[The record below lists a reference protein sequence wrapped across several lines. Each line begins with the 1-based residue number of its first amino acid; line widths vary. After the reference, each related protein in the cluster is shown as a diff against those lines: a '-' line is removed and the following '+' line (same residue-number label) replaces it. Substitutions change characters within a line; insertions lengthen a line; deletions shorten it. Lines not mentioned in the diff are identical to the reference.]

1 MSIKKDRSKY
11 TLFLICLCV
20 ASIAMCQNLMAPNLT
35 KIAVSYNITDQVE
48 RDARMGG
55 QLSTAFFVFSMP
67 FFVTIGYMTDR
78 YDRKKLL
85 LVVTGI
91 NSISTLLTA
100 FTSTFAHLFLLR
112 IFSGATVMSILPLGY
127 SVLGDLFPPKSRG
140 AMGTWLIVSMGAGT
154 ILGQLMSGLL
164 GPTIGWRMTFIFASL
179 PGTMMA
185 LWTSNVLTM
194 PKRGE
199 MDNKR
204 SVEMVDLENP
214 IDRHSNNNNNKING
228 SDSSSNGNNNSSGGT
243 NKNKYSTILDSND
256 VADNDRDSGNL
267 YSFKEDNHFII
278 QDTLDTNAIGS
289 NNTNRNNSTTK
300 LIKVIFSTKSNLLLF
315 AQCIPGSIPWGVLF
329 VFMNDFLAQD
339 KGLTV
344 EQATMMISLFGVG
357 AAIGGAIGGV
367 LGQKMYN
374 IKPQYLS
381 LFMGVVRRLRLMVMK

>member
-1 MSIKKDRSKY
+1 
-11 TLFLICLCV
+11 
-20 ASIAMCQNLMAPNLT
+20 
-35 KIAVSYNITDQVE
+35 
-48 RDARMGG
+48 
-55 QLSTAFFVFSMP
+55 
-67 FFVTIGYMTDR
+67 
-78 YDRKKLL
+78 
-85 LVVTGI
+85 
-91 NSISTLLTA
+91 
-100 FTSTFAHLFLLR
+100 
-112 IFSGATVMSILPLGY
+112 MSILPLGY

-267 YSFKEDNHFII
+267 YSFKEDDHFII

-289 NNTNRNNSTTK
+289 NNTNRNNSTTE

-315 AQCIPGSIPWGVLF
+315 AQCVPGSIPWGVLF